1 MARTLPSG
9 RRPLA
14 RRILLATFPVV
25 AILALVAGRVTAWQE
40 EDDSLDL
47 GRPSETTSEVG
58 QPSDPASRPP
68 VTPHDDSPDRPVV
81 RIWNLTDKPF
91 RYQFHQYEG
100 ATWTQ
105 VYTLPPDRYHQFNI
119 RRPVRKSVIGNRL
132 KGPGGLIQYQAYGGM
147 LKFRGSA
154 WVDSNAAGGSEYEPN
169 FFYIEDSDGNG
180 HIVQGKR
187 EKALEEQR
195 RKMAEPHKTPQ
206 QIEAIRLQ
214 LRANHCWLPLGAET

>member
-1 MARTLPSG
+1 MIRTLPFG
-9 RRPLA
+9 RPRLA
-14 RRILLATFPVV
+14 RRILLATLPVV
-25 AILALVAGRVTAWQE
+25 AILAIVAGRAAAWQQ
-40 EDDSLDL
+40 DNDSLNL
-47 GRPSETTSEVG
+47 G
-58 QPSDPASRPP
+58 QPGEADAPAA
-68 VTPHDDSPDRPVV
+68 VTPHDDSPERPVV

-105 VYTLPPDRYHQFNI
+105 FYTLPPDRYHQFNI

-169 FFYIEDSDGNG
+169 FFYIEDADGNG

-187 EKALEEQR
+187 ERALEEQR
-195 RKMAEPHKTPQ
+195 RRMKEPHKTPQ
-206 QIEAIRLQ
+206 DIEAIRLQ
-214 LRANHCWLPLGAET
+214 LRANHCWLPLGGET